1 MTFNAEE
8 LREILTIYKAES
20 EEHLQK
26 LNECLL
32 LMEKDPKGMD
42 LLDEVFREAHSL
54 KGSARMIGFQAVE
67 RVAHSLE
74 DLFAAVRK
82 QEVALQAAAFDAIF
96 ESLDT
101 IQRVTEKWL
110 EDPEAEM
117 EDVSA
122 LTTKL
127 ESLCRPDAGVS
138 SKGSGPSKGEE
149 EADAVKAESRKGR
162 KKKDDATEDAAQGR
176 KKGGKKRSAVAED
189 IGGQEGGAAVKECPP
204 GESVRFEVEETIR
217 VTTHKLD
224 DLMNRIGEILV
235 TKIKF
240 DQRLAEVRRLGNELD
255 DIHRSWGNTQR
266 QLELQDISRSEETM
280 ERLAQIQQE
289 TGGKL
294 AQLHDDF
301 GDFLTSFTEDSLRM
315 TLISS
320 ELQES
325 INRVRMLPLSSLF
338 NTFPRLLRD
347 MAKREGKE
355 VELRMEGEGIQLD
368 KKILEQLKDPMMHL
382 LRNALDHGVEKVED
396 RDESGK
402 GRTGT
407 ILLKA
412 TQHANS
418 VLIEVHDDGAGM
430 DVEKIRSIA
439 LRRGF
444 VTEEALEEMTEQ
456 QVLALVF
463 RPGFSTKGIIT
474 DLSGRGVGLDVVFNV
489 IEKLKGSISLSSEVG
504 GGTCFSIKL
513 PVSLA
518 TSQAL
523 VVRVN
528 EQVFAIPLTAVDIIT
543 EVGLDEVMTV
553 ESREAVLVEEMP
565 TALVRLHEVLSLPT
579 ESIHLSDDE
588 KAPVVV
594 IGSADE
600 RVALM
605 VNEVIG
611 EKEIVVKGL
620 GPQLRRVRNLSGAT
634 ILGDGSVVLILNVF
648 DLIKS
653 SQKVRG
659 MWVTSEKKRDD
670 EDTKRPEILVA
681 DDSVTTR
688 VLEKN
693 ILEGSGYHVTLAVDG
708 RDALEKARE
717 GGFDLVVSD
726 VEMPRMSGFELA
738 AELRSEERF
747 NDLPIILVTS
757 LDSEEDKRKGIEAG
771 ADAYITKGAFEQGNL
786 LSTIKQLL

>member
-1 MTFNAEE
+1 MTFDAEE

-32 LMEKDPKGMD
+32 QMEKDPKGMD
-42 LLDEVFREAHSL
+42 LLEEVFREAHSL
-54 KGSARMIGFQAVE
+54 KGSARMIGFQTVE

-74 DLFAAVRK
+74 DLFSAVRK
-82 QEVALQAAAFDAIF
+82 QEVALQAVTFDAIF

-101 IQRVTEKWL
+101 IQRVTESWL

-117 EDVSA
+117 EDVSE
-122 LTTKL
+122 LTERL
-127 ESLCRPDAGVS
+127 EGLCRPDAAVPA
-138 SKGSGPSKGEE
+138 KGSEPSTDAKKAQATGAAPKKGH
-149 EADAVKAESRKGR
+149 RN
-162 KKKDDATEDAAQGR
+162 KDDAVEEEQGEQARDVAGR
-176 KKGGKKRSAVAED
+176 KET
-189 IGGQEGGAAVKECPP
+189 AAVKERSPAD
-204 GESVRFEVEETIR
+204 SVRFKVEETIR

-255 DIHRSWGNTQR
+255 DIYRSWGNTQR

-280 ERLAQIQQE
+280 ERLAQSQRE
-289 TGGKL
+289 TGVKL
-294 AQLHDDF
+294 AQLHGDF
-301 GDFLTSFTEDSLRM
+301 DDFLTSFSEDSLRM

-355 VELRMEGEGIQLD
+355 VELKMEGEGIQLD
-368 KKILEQLKDPMMHL
+368 KKILEQLKDPIMHL
-382 LRNALDHGVEKVED
+382 LRNSLDHGVEKIED

-402 GRTGT
+402 GRVGR
-407 ILLKA
+407 IFLSA

-418 VLIEVHDDGAGM
+418 VLIEVRDDGTGM
-430 DVEKIRSIA
+430 DLGKIKSIA

-456 QVLALVF
+456 QMLSLVF

-474 DLSGRGVGLDVVFNV
+474 DLSGRGVGLDVVYSV
-489 IEKLKGSISLSSEVG
+489 IERLKGSIALSSEVG
-504 GGTCFSIKL
+504 VGTCFSIKL

-523 VVRVN
+523 IVRVN
-528 EQVFAIPLTAVDIIT
+528 EQIFAIPLTAVDIIT
-543 EVGLDEVMTV
+543 EVGLAQVMTV
-553 ESREAVLVEEMP
+553 ESREAVLVDEMP
-565 TALVRLHEVLSLPT
+565 IALVRLHEVLSLPT
-579 ESIHLSDDE
+579 ESIQLSEDE

-611 EKEIVVKGL
+611 EREIVVKGL

-648 DLIKS
+648 DLVIS

-659 MWVTSEKKRDD
+659 MWVTSEKRSED
-670 EDTKRPEILVA
+670 EDRKRPEILVA

-726 VEMPRMSGFELA
+726 VEMPRMSGFELT

-757 LDSEEDKRKGIEAG
+757 LDSEEDRRKGIDAG

-786 LSTIKQLL
+786 LATIKQLL

>member
-1 MTFNAEE
+1 
-8 LREILTIYKAES
+8 
-20 EEHLQK
+20 
-26 LNECLL
+26 
-32 LMEKDPKGMD
+32 
-42 LLDEVFREAHSL
+42 
-54 KGSARMIGFQAVE
+54 
-67 RVAHSLE
+67 
-74 DLFAAVRK
+74 
-82 QEVALQAAAFDAIF
+82 
-96 ESLDT
+96 
-101 IQRVTEKWL
+101 
-110 EDPEAEM
+110 
-117 EDVSA
+117 
-122 LTTKL
+122 
-127 ESLCRPDAGVS
+127 
-138 SKGSGPSKGEE
+138 
-149 EADAVKAESRKGR
+149 
-162 KKKDDATEDAAQGR
+162 
-176 KKGGKKRSAVAED
+176 
-189 IGGQEGGAAVKECPP
+189 
-204 GESVRFEVEETIR
+204 
-217 VTTHKLD
+217 
-224 DLMNRIGEILV
+224 
-235 TKIKF
+235 
-240 DQRLAEVRRLGNELD
+240 
-255 DIHRSWGNTQR
+255 
-266 QLELQDISRSEETM
+266 
-280 ERLAQIQQE
+280 
-289 TGGKL
+289 
-294 AQLHDDF
+294 
-301 GDFLTSFTEDSLRM
+301 
-315 TLISS
+315 
-320 ELQES
+320 
-325 INRVRMLPLSSLF
+325 
-338 NTFPRLLRD
+338 
-347 MAKREGKE
+347 
-355 VELRMEGEGIQLD
+355 
-368 KKILEQLKDPMMHL
+368 
-382 LRNALDHGVEKVED
+382 
-396 RDESGK
+396 
-402 GRTGT
+402 
-407 ILLKA
+407 
-412 TQHANS
+412 
-418 VLIEVHDDGAGM
+418 M
-430 DVEKIRSIA
+430 DVEKLRSIA

-444 VTEEALEEMTEQ
+444 VTEEALEELTEQ

-474 DLSGRGVGLDVVFNV
+474 DLSGRGVGLDVVFSV

-523 VVRVN
+523 IVRVN

-565 TALVRLHEVLSLPT
+565 TALVRLHELLSLPT

-605 VNEVIG
+605 VNEVMG

-659 MWVTSEKKRDD
+659 MWVASEKKRDD
-670 EDTKRPEILVA
+670 EDRKRLEILVA

-786 LSTIKQLL
+786 LATIKQLL

>member
-1 MTFNAEE
+1 MSFSAEE
-8 LREILTIYKAES
+8 LQEILTIYRAES

-26 LNECLL
+26 LSECLL
-32 LMEKDPKGMD
+32 RMEKDPQGME
-42 LLDEVFREAHSL
+42 LLEEVFREAHSL
-54 KGSARMIGFQAVE
+54 KGSARMIGFLTVE

-74 DLFAAVRK
+74 DLFGAVRK
-82 QEVALQAAAFDAIF
+82 QEVTLQAATFDAIF

-101 IQRVTEKWL
+101 IQRVTDRWL

-117 EDVSA
+117 EDVSE
-122 LTTKL
+122 LTEKL
-127 ESLCRPDAGVS
+127 EGLCRPGTETPGRERTAPGKTRGKKEGAYTEKKRGRRDGKKAPSGKEEAGQPVVES
-138 SKGSGPSKGEE
+138 GEE
-149 EADAVKAESRKGR
+149 SGAGEEGASADN
-162 KKKDDATEDAAQGR
+162 
-176 KKGGKKRSAVAED
+176 
-189 IGGQEGGAAVKECPP
+189 
-204 GESVRFEVEETIR
+204 VRFEVEETIR

-255 DIHRSWGNTQR
+255 EIYRSWGNTQR
-266 QLELQDISRSEETM
+266 QLELQDISRSEESM
-280 ERLAQIQQE
+280 EKLARFQQE

-294 AQLHDDF
+294 SQLHGEF
-301 GDFLTSFTEDSLRM
+301 GEFLTSFTEDSLRM

-355 VELRMEGEGIQLD
+355 VELVVEGGGIQLD

-382 LRNALDHGVEKVED
+382 LRNALDHGVEKIED
-396 RDESGK
+396 RGQSGK
-402 GRTGT
+402 RRAGT
-407 ILLKA
+407 ITLSA
-412 TQHANS
+412 TQRANS
-418 VLIEVHDDGAGM
+418 VLIEVKDDGAGI
-430 DVEKIRSIA
+430 DVDKIKSIA

-444 VTEEALEEMTEQ
+444 VSEEALEEMTEQ
-456 QVLALVF
+456 QVMALVF

-474 DLSGRGVGLDVVFNV
+474 DLSGRGVGLDVVFSI
-489 IEKLKGSISLSSEVG
+489 IERLKGSIALSSEVG

-543 EVGLDEVMTV
+543 EVGLDQVMTV
-553 ESREAVLVEEMP
+553 ESREAVLVEGMP
-565 TALVRLHEVLSLPT
+565 TALVRLHEILSLSA
-579 ESIHLSDDE
+579 ESIHLADDE

-620 GPQLRRVRNLSGAT
+620 GPQLRRVRNFSGAT

-659 MWVTSEKKRDD
+659 MWITSEKNMED
-670 EDTKRPEILVA
+670 EGRKRPEILVA

-693 ILEGSGYHVTLAVDG
+693 ILEGSGYRVTLAVDG
-708 RDALEKARE
+708 LDALEKARE

-738 AELRSEERF
+738 AELRSEGRF

-757 LDSEEDKRKGIEAG
+757 LDSEEDKKKGIEAG

-786 LSTIKQLL
+786 LATIKQLL

>member
-1 MTFNAEE
+1 MSFSAEE
-8 LREILTIYKAES
+8 LQEILTIYKAES

-32 LMEKDPKGMD
+32 QMEKEPEGLE
-42 LLDEVFREAHSL
+42 LLEEVFREAHSL
-54 KGSARMIGFQAVE
+54 KGSARMIGFQTVE

-74 DLFAAVRK
+74 DLFGAVRK
-82 QEVALQAAAFDAIF
+82 QEVALQAATFDAIF

-101 IQRVTEKWL
+101 IQRVTSRWL

-117 EDVSA
+117 EDVSE
-122 LTTKL
+122 LTGIL
-127 ESLCRPDAGVS
+127 ESLCRPVRGGGKEVAS
-138 SKGSGPSKGEE
+138 AAPRK
-149 EADAVKAESRKGR
+149 SR
-162 KKKDDATEDAAQGR
+162 R
-176 KKGGKKRSAVAED
+176 KKGDAANGADREMKGGKNVREKTPPAEE
-189 IGGQEGGAAVKECPP
+189 GTGQEDDGSGEGSEASKESIPADT
-204 GESVRFEVEETIR
+204 VRFEVQETIR

-266 QLELQDISRSEETM
+266 QLELQGISSSEESM
-280 ERLAQIQQE
+280 ERLAALQQE
-289 TGGKL
+289 TGEKL
-294 AQLHDDF
+294 SQLHGDF
-301 GDFLTSFTEDSLRM
+301 GEFLTSFTEDSLRM

-325 INRVRMLPLSSLF
+325 INRVRMLPLSALF

-355 VELRMEGEGIQLD
+355 VELQVEGGGIQLD

-382 LRNALDHGVEKVED
+382 LRNALDHGVEKIGK

-402 GRTGT
+402 KRAGT
-407 ILLKA
+407 ITLSA
-412 TQHANS
+412 TQRANS
-418 VLIEVHDDGAGM
+418 VLIEVKDDGAGINI
-430 DVEKIRSIA
+430 DKIKSIA

-444 VTEEALEEMTEQ
+444 VSEEALEEMTDQ

-474 DLSGRGVGLDVVFNV
+474 DLSGRGVGLDVVFSA
-489 IEKLKGSISLSSEVG
+489 IERLKGSIALSSELG
-504 GGTCFSIKL
+504 RGTCFSIKL

-528 EQVFAIPLTAVDIIT
+528 EQIFAIPLTAVDIIT
-543 EVGLDEVMTV
+543 EVGLDQVMTV
-553 ESREAVLVEEMP
+553 ESREAVLVEGMP

-579 ESIHLSDDE
+579 ESIQLNDDE
-588 KAPVVV
+588 RAPVVV

-648 DLIKS
+648 DMIKS

-659 MWVTSEKKRDD
+659 MWVTSEKKRED
-670 EDTKRPEILVA
+670 EGRKKPEILVA
-681 DDSVTTR
+681 DDSMTTR

-786 LSTIKQLL
+786 LATIKQLL